1 MNKSKF
7 AIFIVAALLMPTLLN
22 AKSVDVYDEK
32 YEGFNQVSF
41 VVGQGDVETQVYIF
55 LERLY
60 PDAQILFKNSVK
72 GFLLAEVEISGASV
86 ENVATD
92 MLAGLGL
99 SACHYANNVIEVGA
113 YKKRG
118 VCPVSKLPS
127 GDRPK
132 VKRFGDGIFSITNE
146 WFGDYSN
153 QGVHADNR
161 ISSGVINASYTSS
174 DLSDS
179 NTFDSQNSDQELLTP
194 DDSPANELGPNT
206 LTLPSLNKV
215 EFTMTRGILAPQI
228 RNLVSNLKNAP
239 EVVWELDENTQWF
252 NNSVIRRGTYIEI
265 FADILDSY
273 NAFAD
278 FYENNVIVVRN
289 GDFQ

>member
-1 MNKSKF
+1 MNKFKF
-7 AIFIVAALLMPTLLN
+7 ALLIAAILTMPTLVN

-32 YEGFNQVSF
+32 YEGLNQVSF
-41 VVGQGDVETQVYIF
+41 VVGQGDVETQAYIF
-55 LERLY
+55 LGRLY
-60 PDAQILFKNSVK
+60 PNAQILFKNSVK
-72 GFLLAEVEISGASV
+72 GFLLAEVEISGVSV

-153 QGVHADNR
+153 QGLLANNR
-161 ISSGVINASYTSS
+161 ISSGVINASYTSP
-174 DLSDS
+174 DLT
-179 NTFDSQNSDQELLTP
+179 NPQEDDLEVLTP
-194 DDSPANELGPNT
+194 ENLPANEVVSDT
-206 LTLPSLNKV
+206 STLPSFNKV
-215 EFTMTRGILAPQI
+215 EFKMTPGILAPQI
-228 RNLVSNLKNAP
+228 RELVSNFENSP
-239 EVVWELDENTQWF
+239 EVVWELDANTQWF

-278 FYENNVIVVRN
+278 SYENDVIVVRN